1 MVSRLTFETL
11 QHAEFANR
19 DATSLAY
26 KIHTHNLLGSR
37 GARNKTGEMNIN
49 EINLE
54 KLDFFQF
61 LQFVISTVHCVAA
74 DFLDKKI

>member
-26 KIHTHNLLGSR
+26 KFHTHNLLGSC

-54 KLDFFQF
+54 KLFFQF

>member
-1 MVSRLTFETL
+1 VVSRLTFETL

-37 GARNKTGEMNIN
+37 GARNETGEMNIN

-54 KLDFFQF
+54 KLDFFPVSAICHQYSSLCGSRLF
-61 LQFVISTVHCVAA
+61 G
-74 DFLDKKI
+74 